1 MILMFSVE
9 NWRSFREKVT
19 LNMTATAEKQH
30 SERLPIIDKYRLKVL
45 PTAALY
51 GANGSGKTK
60 FIEALAFF
68 QNLVLNGT
76 KNQSQKIPLQRFN
89 LESDYL
95 NKPSKFS
102 IDVLIEG
109 LIYTYEVSLLPEK
122 ILEERLT
129 VQNSN
134 TAYDVFT
141 RVDGQPFEYDED
153 YFKKEQIDFLNFIAK
168 ATRSN
173 QLFLTNAVQL
183 NMEDLRPLYE
193 WFETKLTV
201 ITPNSEFIFIQR
213 YADPNDVL
221 SEESTQL
228 MRMLG
233 TGIDHFVT
241 KKQSESN
248 QDFSST
254 VPKEWLDVVKQ
265 GIRHSNDVLRVNDL
279 IVRKENDELIFEKL
293 LAVHKNRNGEDIV
306 FLLNEESDGT
316 RRILDL
322 IPAFAS
328 LKKGRDVVF
337 VIDELDRSFHTQL
350 LEWLLKYFL
359 DTCNTT
365 TRGQLIFTTHDVNI
379 LTQDIFR
386 RDELWGVDK
395 NSDGSSTLYSFRDFK
410 NIRRDKD
417 IRKTYLNGLLGA
429 VPVII

>member
-76 KNQSQKIPLQRFN
+76 KNQSQKIPLQRFK

>member
-1 MILMFSVE
+1 
-9 NWRSFREKVT
+9 
-19 LNMTATAEKQH
+19 MTATAEKQH

-76 KNQSQKIPLQRFN
+76 KNQSQKIPLQRFK

>member
-1 MILMFSVE
+1 M
-9 NWRSFREKVT
+9 
-19 LNMTATAEKQH
+19 
-30 SERLPIIDKYRLKVL
+30 PIIDKYRLKVL

-60 FIEALAFF
+60 FIETLAFF

-76 KNQSQKIPLQRFN
+76 KNQSQKIPLQRFK

-241 KKQSESN
+241 KKQAESN

-265 GIRHSNDVLRVNDL
+265 GIPHSNDVLRVNDL

>member
-1 MILMFSVE
+1 M
-9 NWRSFREKVT
+9 
-19 LNMTATAEKQH
+19 
-30 SERLPIIDKYRLKVL
+30 
-45 PTAALY
+45 
-51 GANGSGKTK
+51 
-60 FIEALAFF
+60 
-68 QNLVLNGT
+68 
-76 KNQSQKIPLQRFN
+76 
-89 LESDYL
+89 
-95 NKPSKFS
+95 
-102 IDVLIEG
+102 
-109 LIYTYEVSLLPEK
+109 
-122 ILEERLT
+122 EERLT

-221 SEESTQL
+221 GEESTQL

>member
-76 KNQSQKIPLQRFN
+76 KNQSQKIPLQRFK

-293 LAVHKNRNGEDIV
+293 LAVHKNR
-306 FLLNEESDGT
+306 
-316 RRILDL
+316 
-322 IPAFAS
+322 
-328 LKKGRDVVF
+328 
-337 VIDELDRSFHTQL
+337 
-350 LEWLLKYFL
+350 
-359 DTCNTT
+359 
-365 TRGQLIFTTHDVNI
+365 
-379 LTQDIFR
+379 
-386 RDELWGVDK
+386 
-395 NSDGSSTLYSFRDFK
+395 
-410 NIRRDKD
+410 
-417 IRKTYLNGLLGA
+417 
-429 VPVII
+429 

>member
-76 KNQSQKIPLQRFN
+76 KNQSQKIPLQRFK

-221 SEESTQL
+221 GEESTQL

>member
-76 KNQSQKIPLQRFN
+76 KNQSQKIPLQRFK

-328 LKKGRDVVF
+328 LKKGRDVGF